1 MIWGY
6 HHFGKPPYVTSNSN
20 FLGFPVTCP
29 WWELI
34 ALGIVSS
41 PHLQLPSL
49 ALLLGG
55 QLNWWCWGFFSATPR
70 FYPYIYPLVICYIAI
85 EAMAIE
91 IVKTWLE
98 MVIFHSYVNV
108 YQRVYITALDCGAK
122 LTLTLESFFSF
133 PCFNMLRNIALD
145 ERPEVDPIFY
155 IILSYSIYICVPL
168 TNV

>member
-1 MIWGY
+1 MVGTDRL
-6 HHFGKPPYVTSNSN
+6 GDSLLATSSTPVACFVAWRSAELVMLRIFSSN
-20 FLGFPVTCP
+20 PT
-29 WWELI
+29 I
-34 ALGIVSS
+34 
-41 PHLQLPSL
+41 
-49 ALLLGG
+49 
-55 QLNWWCWGFFSATPR
+55 
-70 FYPYIYPLVICYIAI
+70 YPYIYPLVICYIAI